1 MAQEMIVDIL
11 ALAELEEAD
20 RVSGPLDP
28 DPLGFRWQGPVA

>member
-1 MAQEMIVDIL
+1 MGQETIVDIL

-20 RVSGPLDP
+20 QATGPLDP